1 MYTNNIDLDQ
11 MYDLLAVRVI
21 VDTIPECY
29 EVLGLVH
36 ELFKPIPGR
45 FKDYIAMPKK
55 NMYQSLHT
63 SLIGPGGK
71 PFEVQIRTW
80 EMHRVAEVGIA
91 AHWKYKEGVS
101 GESDIDSKLEWV
113 RQLIDIHRD
122 MSDAEEFMHTLKID
136 LFEDEVFV
144 FSPKGD
150 VINLP
155 ANSTPIDF
163 AYAIHSAIGNK
174 TVGAKINGKIVPL
187 DYKLVNGDIVEI
199 ITSAVP
205 HGPSRDWLKTV
216 KTSQARKKINEWF
229 KKEHREENIIHGKE
243 IVEREFKRSGLPL
256 SMLKDHEITD
266 GIFKNIILQQL
277 TTCMP

>member
-113 RQLIDIHRD
+113 RQLVDIHKD

-144 FSPKGD
+144 FSPRAT
-150 VINLP
+150 L
-155 ANSTPIDF
+155 
-163 AYAIHSAIGNK
+163 
-174 TVGAKINGKIVPL
+174 
-187 DYKLVNGDIVEI
+187 
-199 ITSAVP
+199 
-205 HGPSRDWLKTV
+205 
-216 KTSQARKKINEWF
+216 
-229 KKEHREENIIHGKE
+229 
-243 IVEREFKRSGLPL
+243 
-256 SMLKDHEITD
+256 
-266 GIFKNIILQQL
+266 
-277 TTCMP
+277 